1 MKCSKKES
9 GHQITLCPK
18 SVLSAVVHVRCRAE
32 QGSNSPVGKEGT
44 FQVFIPAVA
53 WVPSYI
59 ATPSRHLTDQSEDPY
74 VKIKETPIS
83 AW

>member
-1 MKCSKKES
+1 MQYSKRGS
-9 GHQITLCPK
+9 DHQIALCSK
-18 SVLSAVVHVRCRAE
+18 SVLSAVVHARCRAE
-32 QGSNSPVGKEGT
+32 QGRNPGGGGEA
-44 FQVFIPAVA
+44 FRVFLPAVA
-53 WVPSYI
+53 WVLSYI